1 MPIEIEKP
9 DLAVL
14 ETILQSPAVTSEDRT
29 GLESYR
35 KMVDPETGCVQ
46 VEYKLRDYG
55 RYIGYAKRGRAKTY
69 ITGTSMKRVFRNLI
83 FGEAYDDLDIENASG
98 YIMCQLHDED
108 GVARVAVR
116 HKARHRG
123 EQAQLV
129 RHRLGQ
135 AARGP

>member
-14 ETILQSPAVTSEDRT
+14 ETILQSPAATSEDRA
-29 GLESYR
+29 GLDAYR
-35 KMVDPETGCVQ
+35 KMVDPETGGVQ

-69 ITGTSMKRVFRNLI
+69 VTGTSMKRVFRNLI

-98 YIMCQLHDED
+98 SIMCQLFQKHGLPTE
-108 GVARVAVR
+108 
-116 HKARHRG
+116 KMSYLNEHR
-123 EQAQLV
+123 EEVLLMIMN
-129 RHRLGQ
+129 HS
-135 AARGP
+135 